1 MALNEQ
7 ELRNCV
13 FRGPFNVLLAK
24 LEQDSKW
31 RNVKGGSEPEP
42 RFKEREMI
50 LRFLALANRVQFYN
64 GGLKRFLNDYMA
76 KYAPRDPVAIEE
88 QAELFRKT
96 MQNVYTVFGPNSG
109 RLYGIPAGSRD
120 GRWDKKF
127 SIAALEIQASALLG
141 RDPAR
146 VQKVADQI
154 QEHFLFLLLT
164 DKAVQE
170 AISQATGG
178 SVPTK
183 LRWSAFGKVI
193 QPLLDDVI
201 IEPRFFSFHMRK
213 QLFDASPICAIC
225 KNSIHSI
232 EDSTV
237 DHITPYSKG
246 GKTVRENA
254 QISHRSCNAIKN
266 ATIPV
271 DLLPKPTGRRRAK
284 ITIDDL

>member
-1 MALNEQ
+1 
-7 ELRNCV
+7 
-13 FRGPFNVLLAK
+13 
-24 LEQDSKW
+24 
-31 RNVKGGSEPEP
+31 
-42 RFKEREMI
+42 MI

-254 QISHRSCNAIKN
+254 QLSHRSCNASKN
-266 ATIPV
+266 ATVPV